1 MKIDIDNMTEAELL
15 ELNHRIV
22 QRLKFLD
29 SMHHHHEMLKFN
41 VGDKVSFEPPG
52 RGRLTGTL
60 VKYNQKTVTI
70 ITDAGQRWNVAP
82 SLLSK
87 IKPVAAAAQDNV
99 IINFDSK
106 KKT

>member
-1 MKIDIDNMTEAELL
+1 MKIDIDKMTEAELV

-22 QRLKFLD
+22 QRLKFLE
-29 SMHHHHEMLKFN
+29 SMHHHNEMLKFN

-60 VKYNQKTVTI
+60 VKYNQRTVTI

-87 IKPVAAAAQDNV
+87 IKPVAASGKGNV
-99 IINFDSK
+99 VIDFDGK
-106 KKT
+106 KK